1 MVSMRTQEL
10 AGNLWRIIVI
20 AHRYAGIAIGLLMV
34 MWFVSGIVSQV
45 PNERGI
51 AMTPS
56 SRRKAPISS
65 MRARRRSFS

>member
-1 MVSMRTQEL
+1 MDSS
-10 AGNLWRIIVI
+10 
-20 AHRYAGIAIGLLMV
+20 GLLIRWRSSG
-34 MWFVSGIVSQV
+34 WFVSGIVSQV
-45 PNERGI
+45 PNERGF